1 VDGASGAADG
11 AGASASMS
19 ATLPTPPEPEEPAA
33 PRTVALPEPEGAPS
47 PDEGEEVVA
56 PVEGGTT
63 VRLVGLAGR
72 SGPGRTIPVVR
83 VAA

>member
-1 VDGASGAADG
+1 
-11 AGASASMS
+11 MS

-56 PVEGGTT
+56 PVKAATP
-63 VRLVGLAGR
+63 VRLVGLGGTPAG
-72 SGPGRTIPVVR
+72 PVSAGWSAPLAR
-83 VAA
+83 AAA